1 MKISHASQIWKVE
14 NWSGAIPSLP
24 LISWNWK
31 SVTTYFILW
40 AVVLNFSDIERQR
53 GSKVLLQQYFILQQS
68 CWELVEPLFCQL
80 LQKRLIF
87 HQRAIHKLLQQF
99 LWIFE
104 PFTNPLCN
112 HFYNGKHHWFLSL
125 PLKYGDVIYGRPR
138 MWKLQIKSENKSTE
152 AFCQI
157 LFFC

>member
-1 MKISHASQIWKVE
+1 MVKNLE
-14 NWSGAIPSLP
+14 SLNS
-24 LISWNWK
+24 LNWK
-31 SVTTYFILW
+31 SVITYFILW

-68 CWELVEPLFCQL
+68 CRELVEPLFCQL

-87 HQRAIHKLLQQF
+87 HQWGIHRLFQQF
-99 LWIFE
+99 FMNFWTINF
-104 PFTNPLCN
+104 FTTVVIQQIVNIID
-112 HFYNGKHHWFLSL
+112 FLSL

-152 AFCQI
+152 PRTEPFCQI